1 MRPQLAV
8 YAFAV
13 FFAILGGAALV
24 VGAHDVAITSGTIGL
39 TVLSVLF
46 LGVGVL
52 LIVAAY
58 ELVKSKQRSD
68 LIAGERP
75 RSRAIVLAA
84 LLSIIFAGIYLFFAA
99 IRTSGT
105 QHLVVVA
112 TALVI
117 IVIAALG
124 LRYFGRGVR
133 ITTRRIEGAIAV
145 GALSIVLGVSQFWFQ
160 NEYVPAHAGRAVVL
174 KTYLTRAG
182 ERNGYDVVSA
192 RIDYEAVGGRSVS
205 TIGSA
210 YTLAASHVVRCHRT
224 ATAVRVQDPFDK
236 FLLDPQVSRFMTDV
250 REERPAALL
259 ATGKFVGDGKRLDP
273 DVPFSREFIFFVP
286 RHRYQL
292 LRFRAQLLSIPASV
306 RLSRREYPEY
316 NTYPPDKNI
325 YGFWHVVDDSWLH
338 DLLYGRERRIV
349 IRYDLVNPDRPTV
362 ATPTDLVSIRARFP
376 NPTWR
381 QQQPSKSLIDRLFGQ
396 PDFTDSSIPFSAS
409 ELPLE
414 NVNPPTS
421 KDSSICRRGN

>member
-8 YAFAV
+8 YAFVV
-13 FFAILGGAALV
+13 FFAILGGVALV
-24 VGAHDVAITSGTIGL
+24 VGAHDVAIRSGAVGL

-46 LGVGVL
+46 LGVGIL
-52 LIVAAY
+52 LVVGAY
-58 ELVKSKQRSD
+58 ELVKAKRRSD

-84 LLSIIFAGIYLFFAA
+84 LLSTIFVGVYLFFAA
-99 IRTSGT
+99 IRTSST

-112 TALVI
+112 IALVI

-133 ITTRRIEGAIAV
+133 MTTRRVEGAIAV
-145 GALSIVLGVSQFWFQ
+145 GLLGIVLGVSQFWFQ
-160 NEYVPAHAGRAVVL
+160 NEYVPGHAGRAVVL
-174 KTYLTRAG
+174 KTHLTRAG
-182 ERNGYDVVSA
+182 ERAGYDVISA

-210 YTLAASHVVRCHRT
+210 YTLAASHVVRCHRA
-224 ATAVRVQDPFDK
+224 ATAVRVQKVFRG
-236 FLLDPQVSRFMTDV
+236 FLLDPQVSRYMTDV

-273 DVPFSREFIFFVP
+273 NVPFSREFIFFVP

-306 RLSRREYPEY
+306 RLSRRAYPDY
-316 NTYPPDKNI
+316 QIYRRDHNV

-338 DLLYGRERRIV
+338 DLLYGRDRQVV

-362 ATPTDLVSIRARFP
+362 ATAADVVSVRARFP
-376 NPTWR
+376 NATWR
-381 QQQPSKSLIDRLFGQ
+381 QREPSKSLVDRLFAQ

-414 NVNPPTS
+414 NVTQPTS
-421 KDSSICRRGN
+421 KDPSICREGH

>member
-1 MRPQLAV
+1 VKPQLAV
-8 YAFAV
+8 YAFVA

-24 VGAHDVAITSGTIGL
+24 VGAHDVAITSGSIGL
-39 TVLSVLF
+39 TALSVL
-46 LGVGVL
+46 LIGVGIV

-58 ELVKSKQRSD
+58 ELVKLKRRSD
-68 LIAGERP
+68 LIEGERP
-75 RSRAIVLAA
+75 RSRSIVLAA
-84 LLSIIFAGIYLFFAA
+84 LLSTIFVGVYLFFAA

-105 QHLVVVA
+105 QHLVVVV
-112 TALVI
+112 TALVV

-133 ITTRRIEGAIAV
+133 MTTRRVEGAIAV
-145 GALSIVLGVSQFWFQ
+145 GVLGIVLGVSQFWFQ

-182 ERNGYDVVSA
+182 EQSGYDVISA

-210 YTLAASHVVRCHRT
+210 YTLAASHVVRCHRA
-224 ATAVRVQDPFDK
+224 ATAGRVRDFFHG
-236 FLLDPQVSRFMTDV
+236 FLLDPQVSRYMTDV

-273 DVPFSREFIFFVP
+273 NVPFSREFIFFVP

-306 RLSRREYPEY
+306 RLSRRAYPKY
-316 NTYPPDKNI
+316 ITYPPDNEV
-325 YGFWHVVDDSWLH
+325 YGYWQVIDDSWLH
-338 DLLYGRERRIV
+338 DLLYGRERWVV

-362 ATPTDLVSIRARFP
+362 ATTADAVWIRARFP
-376 NPTWR
+376 NPTWH
-381 QQQPSKSLIDRLFGQ
+381 QQRPSKSLVYRLFFQ

-414 NVNPPTS
+414 NVTQPTS
-421 KDSSICRRGN
+421 KDPSICRGGS